1 MGWAKPEMFNFLCSC
16 PCQDEQQ
23 LPRPRVRS
31 ELAGWGLPSDVRVLR
46 SDDGSVTQRGPSYQ
60 VPLHY
65 NNIHLTKHFHFLS
78 QFQFQQASVHLDLQ
92 YGSML
97 L

>member
-1 MGWAKPEMFNFLCSC
+1 MFDFLCLC
-16 PCQDEQQ
+16 PRQDEQQ
-23 LPRPRVRS
+23 LPWVRS
-31 ELAGWGLPSDVRVLR
+31 EVAGWGLPSDVRVLR
-46 SDDGSVTQRGPSYQ
+46 SEDGSVTQRGPSYQ

-92 YGSML
+92 YGML